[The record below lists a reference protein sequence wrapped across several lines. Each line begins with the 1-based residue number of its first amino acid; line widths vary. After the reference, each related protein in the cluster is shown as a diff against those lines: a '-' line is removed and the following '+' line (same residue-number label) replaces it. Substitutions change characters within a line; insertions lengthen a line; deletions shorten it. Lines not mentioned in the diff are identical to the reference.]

1 MDCSRFREDMLDVL
15 YGEADPAVAARFE
28 AHRDSCSDCQDEIG
42 GFQRVRSDLQVWR
55 ADMPGTRRRRILPG
69 FRGLAAAAAVVLAF
83 GGGLSLARTD
93 VSYRDGELRVV
104 FGGGGGAA
112 RPRGNADEVAQVLAR
127 HEAEHRAEIEAI
139 RASMVQPQTV
149 PLTGNPSNDA
159 LLQRMQQMV
168 QQSEQ
173 RQRTMM
179 QSGLKTLASEVAVV
193 RQQDLYAI
201 GASLAAL
208 DYQTANDVAR
218 LGNAAGAMPVSDN
231 KK

>member
-28 AHRDSCSDCQDEIG
+28 AHRDSCSDCQDEIA

-55 ADMPGTRRRRILPG
+55 ADMPGTRRRRLLPG

-112 RPRGNADEVAQVLAR
+112 RARSGDDVAQLLAR
-127 HEAEHRAEIEAI
+127 HEAEHRAELEAI
-139 RASMVQPQTV
+139 RASMMQPVTS
-149 PLTGNPSNDA
+149 TGNANNDA
-159 LLQRMQQMV
+159 VLQRMQQML

-179 QSGLKTLASEVAVV
+179 QTGLKTLASEVAVV

-218 LGNAAGAMPVSDN
+218 LGNAAGAMPVSD